1 MSASAFDLAGYL
13 GRWAREVD
21 RVLDQVLAPAE
32 ADPASLNAA
41 IRYSVF
47 AGGKRLRPVLAIAAC
62 EAVGGEPV
70 RCLRPGAAIEMV
82 HTYSLIH
89 DDLPAMDND
98 DLRRGVPTCHKK
110 FGEAVAILA
119 GDGLL
124 TEAFG
129 LIAEDEALPAPMR
142 VRLIAGLVRA
152 AGVRGMV
159 AGQVTDLEKEGAA
172 FTPADVEYIH
182 AHKTA
187 AMIENA
193 VDAGAII
200 GGAGEGERTAL
211 AAYGRAVG
219 LAFQIVDD
227 VLNVTGGKELG
238 KGVGTD
244 AARGKATYPAVAG
257 LDGARARARE
267 ERDRAL
273 AALAGFDQ
281 RAEALRA
288 LAERVVDRDR

>member
-1 MSASAFDLAGYL
+1 LSGSAFELAGYL
-13 GRWAREVD
+13 QRWAGEVD
-21 RVLDQVLAPAE
+21 RVLDLVLAPAE
-32 ADPASLNAA
+32 AGPASLHAA
-41 IRYSVF
+41 MRYSVF
-47 AGGKRLRPVLAIAAC
+47 AGGKRLRPVLVIAAC
-62 EAVGGEPV
+62 EAVGGEPG
-70 RCLRPGAAIEMV
+70 RCLRTGAAIEMV

-89 DDLPAMDND
+89 DDLPAMDDD
-98 DLRRGVPTCHKK
+98 DLRRGAPTCHKK
-110 FGEAVAILA
+110 FGEAAAILA

-129 LIAEDEALPAPMR
+129 VIAEDQALPAEIR

-152 AGVRGMV
+152 AGARGMV
-159 AGQVTDLEKEGAA
+159 AGQAVDIAKEGAA
-172 FTPADVEYIH
+172 FTAADVEYIH

-193 VDAGAII
+193 VDAGAVI
-200 GGAGEGERTAL
+200 GGAGESERAAL

-227 VLNVTGGKELG
+227 VLNVTGGKDLG

-257 LDGARARARE
+257 LDGARQRARE
-267 ERDRAL
+267 ELGRAL
-273 AALAGFDQ
+273 AALAGFDR